1 MERKPI
7 RNLDPILVDQIKAG
21 EVIGAPSNVLKE
33 LLENALDAGATQ
45 IHVTIEG
52 AGLDLIVIEDNGAGI
67 PFAQMPLAF
76 TRHATNKLSNLGD
89 LTELQSFGFRGEAL
103 ASIASIS
110 KITCLTFC
118 PDLQEGGQLQIEGG
132 KVIGH
137 LQTAGRGEQGT
148 TFRIENL
155 FYNTPVRLK
164 FLRSTSIEKKE
175 LWKVFCAYLL
185 ANPQCHFTWRF
196 DDQDKL
202 IFPSLPSFP
211 NAKRHRRDKIFGKA
225 EEDHRWVDL
234 NFSYLEASLRGMI
247 SLTPVHRSKKQF
259 LFINGRPIQDKLL
272 THTVKQ
278 AMRTLWQGDNG
289 DFALFLELPL
299 GSVDVNVH
307 PEKSLVK
314 FERPGL
320 VHALLHGALAT
331 VRPAT
336 IQDPSGV
343 PEVKPTAISFD
354 GPVEKSLNGQNFSSA
369 IIANSP
375 QNAFQVQVLDRQT
388 LLLMSSSPA
397 TSTQLLHL
405 PTLIYSILQK
415 ICQESAGNDQSIV
428 PLLVSEPFDFKYG
441 QDHILNWAEK
451 IGMEFD
457 RLDPVTIA
465 LRSWPADLMGI
476 NSSSY
481 CKIFLAA
488 LEKLKPKSEERFHKI
503 LAEVMTMDFIESE
516 FLETLTSDL
525 PERAT
530 YLHTLVP
537 GELAKAFFSES
548 FLAN

>member
-7 RNLDPILVDQIKAG
+7 RNLDPILIDQIKAG

-52 AGLDLIVIEDNGAGI
+52 AGLDLMVIEDNGAGI

-76 TRHATNKLSNLGD
+76 TRHATNKLDNLGD
-89 LTELQSFGFRGEAL
+89 LTELHSFGFRGEAL

-137 LQTAGRGEQGT
+137 LQTAGRGESGT

-164 FLRSTSIEKKE
+164 FLRSASIEKKE

-196 DDQDKL
+196 DDQDKI
-202 IFPSLPSFP
+202 IFPHLLSFP
-211 NAKRHRRDKIFGKA
+211 NAKKHRRDKIFGKA

-234 NFSYLEASLRGMI
+234 NFSYLEASLRGII

-278 AMRTLWQGDNG
+278 AMRNIWQGDSG

-331 VRPAT
+331 VRPAAT
-336 IQDPSGV
+336 QG
-343 PEVKPTAISFD
+343 PTDTAD
-354 GPVEKSLNGQNFSSA
+354 VESSA
-369 IIANSP
+369 LNFTRPSEKPLNSDQFSTP
-375 QNAFQVQVLDRQT
+375 LMATSSKYSFQVLDQQT
-388 LLLMSSSPA
+388 LLLTFSG
-397 TSTQLLHL
+397 STAPSQLLHL
-405 PTLIYSILQK
+405 PTLILSLLQK
-415 ICQESAGNDQSIV
+415 LSRESGGHDQNIV

-441 QDHILNWAEK
+441 QDHILSWTEK

-465 LRSWPADLMGI
+465 LRSWPSALMGI
-476 NSSSY
+476 KSSSY
-481 CKIFLAA
+481 CKTFLAA
-488 LEKLKPKSEERFHKI
+488 IEKSKPKTEERFYKI
-503 LAEVMTMDFIESE
+503 LAETVSIDFIEFE
-516 FLETLTSDL
+516 FLETLTSEL
-525 PERAT
+525 PEQAP